1 MLHQFV
7 KNVKTNQ
14 MIKSLVRAVMHVA
27 SEVPHAL
34 LHKLMLLLADVN
46 KHSAIT
52 VILPGLC
59 AHRNQM
65 RL

>member
-14 MIKSLVRAVMHVA
+14 TIKSLVRAVLHVA
-27 SEVPHAL
+27 SEV

-46 KHSAIT
+46 KLSAIT
-52 VILPGLC
+52 VILP
-59 AHRNQM
+59 
-65 RL
+65 